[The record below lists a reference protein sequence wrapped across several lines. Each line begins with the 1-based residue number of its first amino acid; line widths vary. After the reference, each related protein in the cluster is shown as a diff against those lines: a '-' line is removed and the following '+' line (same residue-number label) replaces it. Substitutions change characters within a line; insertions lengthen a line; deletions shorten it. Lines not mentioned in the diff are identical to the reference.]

1 MRFGVLQF
9 FSWPERRVPLQEVY
23 ARALQRIDIMDRGG
37 YDAVWLAEHHFS
49 TYSVCPSVHL
59 MGMHVADQTQHLRI
73 GMGVSLA
80 AFYHP
85 LRLAE
90 EVALL
95 DNLSGGRVNWGAGRG
110 FDRNEMENFSVSA
123 DDSYAKFREHVEI
136 VRQAWQPGALTYHG
150 RFNQFDAVEVLPK
163 PLQDPMPVWIAASSE
178 PAVQWAAQQGHAILM
193 DPHSSHDELG
203 AKRRLYQDTLA
214 AAGHN
219 HDLSIPMARLLAIAD
234 TDAEAEAVARA
245 GAEWTVGGYAS
256 GKQGGPPSPLSP
268 QERVERYVNEVII
281 HGSPDKVVD
290 ELQRLEATIGLDYLL
305 ASPLSHKTFLQL
317 TDKVMPRL
325 L

>member
-23 ARALQRIDIMDRGG
+23 ARALQRIDIMDGGG

-59 MGMHVADQTQHLRI
+59 MGMHVADQTENLRI

-123 DDSYAKFREHVEI
+123 DDSYAKFRENVEI

-150 RFNQFDAVEVLPK
+150 RFNQFDEVEVLPK
-163 PLQDPMPVWIAASSE
+163 PLQEPMPVWIAASSE

-203 AKRRLYQDTLA
+203 AKRRFYQDTLA
-214 AAGHN
+214 AEGHK

-268 QERVERYVNEVII
+268 EERVERYVNEVII